1 VKKKINRNI
10 NDAEK
15 GLIKTLIF
23 TKGITQREIAR
34 RLHAQPQMICDIIA
48 GRKTTAKYQR
58 GLAKIL
64 GVEVDRIFL
73 TSSRSYRRRRKKN
86 R

>member
-1 VKKKINRNI
+1 
-10 NDAEK
+10 
-15 GLIKTLIF
+15 
-23 TKGITQREIAR
+23 
-34 RLHAQPQMICDIIA
+34 MICDIIA

-58 GLAKIL
+58 GIAKIL

-73 TSSRSYRRRRKKN
+73 TSSRSYTRRRKKK